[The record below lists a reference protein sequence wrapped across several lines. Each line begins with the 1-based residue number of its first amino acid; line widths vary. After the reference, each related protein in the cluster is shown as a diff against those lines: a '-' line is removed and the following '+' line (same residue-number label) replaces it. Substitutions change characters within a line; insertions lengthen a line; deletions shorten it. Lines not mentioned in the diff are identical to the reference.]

1 MSPPLD
7 AADGRRAGAAAA
19 MATSMAMPTS
29 TAMPAGHGPELA
41 VVVGATGAM
50 GRVIVQALLA
60 RGLHVMAVARS
71 ADALAGLKAEV
82 EAAARGHATGLTPGL
97 TPGLAPG
104 GTPGHAARPATPTA
118 AGTAGAAA
126 TLHLC
131 PTDIADD
138 RAIADIGAAVAA
150 LGRPVRIAV
159 QGAGVAT
166 AGGVLEAPTA
176 ALVQAVDIKVGGLVR
191 LVRAVEPALR
201 RQSRIVAIGGHYGFE
216 PSAYAATAGVAN
228 AALAN
233 LVRQYS
239 WALGERG
246 ITAHLVAPGP
256 ADTERLHRVAAAQ
269 IAWAIA
275 LLCDPQADALA
286 GGTLFMDAGRR
297 KGLP

>member
-1 MSPPLD
+1 
-7 AADGRRAGAAAA
+7 
-19 MATSMAMPTS
+19 MAMPTS

-82 EAAARGHATGLTPGL
+82 EAAARGHATGL
-97 TPGLAPG
+97 APG

-118 AGTAGAAA
+118 AGTAGAATA
-126 TLHLC
+126 LHLC

-256 ADTERLHRVAAAQ
+256 ADTERLHRVAAARGARDGQSTAEVLEAMRAESAIGAFTTPGQ